1 MSSKSCGPVVE
12 LIRTITQFVADEIP
26 ERTRRPHCVA
36 RCQGKGEKRIKMIF
50 VLLRKPKSMINRSKR
65 KLNLTQSGILER
77 ARAFQLGVTLH
88 ERRSAF
94 SRCYCTNT
102 YANDFCSSFL
112 LWFFGVFPCYLRRS

>member
-1 MSSKSCGPVVE
+1 MSSNSFGPVVL

-77 ARAFQLGVTLH
+77 ARAFPLGVTLH
-88 ERRSAF
+88 ERR
-94 SRCYCTNT
+94 
-102 YANDFCSSFL
+102 
-112 LWFFGVFPCYLRRS
+112 